1 MQINIEPDSSY
12 LFRLYNLRGFTD
24 TLEAILCRGERRP
37 GKPASAAPVSSAGDD
52 RGAEAGHCRRTQG
65 DEGDRAMSTMK
76 ARKQAR
82 DNKLDFWTALE
93 RLHCT
98 GSRLMV
104 MTGRTGDEF
113 YVVPGS
119 RIGRGG
125 QVERAAA
132 ELIIARADVIKF
144 DDGLFPGNPQS
155 WKMVR

>member
-1 MQINIEPDSSY
+1 M
-12 LFRLYNLRGFTD
+12 
-24 TLEAILCRGERRP
+24 
-37 GKPASAAPVSSAGDD
+37 SSA
-52 RGAEAGHCRRTQG
+52 
-65 DEGDRAMSTMK
+65 S

-82 DNKLDFWTALE
+82 GKLDFRTALE
-93 RLHCT
+93 RLHHT

-113 YVVPGS
+113 YIVPGN
-119 RIGRGG
+119 RRGQGG

-132 ELIIARADVIKF
+132 EQIIARKDIVKF